1 MLKIIK
7 ISYQYFISFF
17 LFLLNI
23 IYLFPQIIL
32 LKKKIKKKNS
42 IFMLYESGFGSFN
55 TKIFIFNYITSG
67 KKIVINLFQ
76 KHRYHNKYIKDY
88 YKNIKIYNLYPI
100 FDLRGDNQLVNFFKI
115 NNFFKKILFQYTSI
129 IIGKNNYIYGDYLEK
144 ISDEIIKKKTNKFM
158 KKNTNCF
165 TKGILSIRE
174 PYPELFDRK
183 HHFKL
188 KPNNKIRNLVENKLK
203 NIRLN
208 NTICFNLRS
217 KEGNDNYT
225 ELRNGC
231 SLDKLFKTF
240 NYLLKKNYQVVL
252 TGDFDFN
259 KIKIKHKNLFFSD
272 KFNLDKNLFDLYF
285 QSLSKYHISQAG
297 GGNIVNMI
305 NQNKTLLID
314 FWPIGYFLPN
324 SMIYYKKIFFG
335 EKKISLK
342 TIIKDDIKNNFKK
355 KKRLSK
361 YIIYYKNRVIKN
373 KNLKFYS
380 DKDYLRFLKK
390 YIKNFKSKKF
400 SSKIK
405 GIPQLSYVENKFNF
419 SIMS

>member
-144 ISDEIIKKKTNKFM
+144 ISDEIIKKK
-158 KKNTNCF
+158 
-165 TKGILSIRE
+165 
-174 PYPELFDRK
+174 
-183 HHFKL
+183 
-188 KPNNKIRNLVENKLK
+188 
-203 NIRLN
+203 
-208 NTICFNLRS
+208 
-217 KEGNDNYT
+217 
-225 ELRNGC
+225 
-231 SLDKLFKTF
+231 
-240 NYLLKKNYQVVL
+240 Q
-252 TGDFDFN
+252 
-259 KIKIKHKNLFFSD
+259 
-272 KFNLDKNLFDLYF
+272 
-285 QSLSKYHISQAG
+285 
-297 GGNIVNMI
+297 
-305 NQNKTLLID
+305 
-314 FWPIGYFLPN
+314 
-324 SMIYYKKIFFG
+324 
-335 EKKISLK
+335 ISL
-342 TIIKDDIKNNFKK
+342 
-355 KKRLSK
+355 
-361 YIIYYKNRVIKN
+361 
-373 KNLKFYS
+373 
-380 DKDYLRFLKK
+380 
-390 YIKNFKSKKF
+390 
-400 SSKIK
+400 
-405 GIPQLSYVENKFNF
+405 
-419 SIMS
+419 